1 LLPAFAFGTV
11 KPIVAILLALSL
23 LGSSAAAAQVPAAQE
38 VPAEAATSIS
48 PRRSTVMEIPANQD
62 VRRIASDGAVVTS
75 RWKIFEGEDPNYHL
89 AEGTVTFTLH
99 DPERGDSTTLPFR
112 PSVPQSEYERVTE
125 VRVDG
130 PYVSFTDVRDPGFAV
145 YNRKTGKVRRFEHP
159 EGGRII
165 HVSVSPNTGDVLY
178 GRRKPPPPL
187 TSAQTYLWQKG
198 EDRPI
203 LISDPG
209 AKPRWAPGGDLLL
222 LKRELSNGG
231 ADGDN
236 GYYWWIYSSDGTPLL
251 DLSKYGEAGQADWSP
266 DSEKIALEV
275 RSEPLGLFILY
286 LGGDGPS
293 VEVERAR
300 YIAPPEEKYLSAP
313 QWSPDGTKLA
323 YTAWQIGAQ
332 SGEYTELR
340 LLEDGSYRR
349 YSAGPGS
356 ASTFVADPWTWTSPS
371 VLTVTGDATS
381 HGPGPAGREI
391 TRITIDF

>member
-1 LLPAFAFGTV
+1 M
-11 KPIVAILLALSL
+11 KPVAALLLALSL
-23 LGSSAAAAQVPAAQE
+23 LGSSAAVAQVPAAQE

-75 RWKIFEGEDPNYHL
+75 RWKISAGEDPNYHL

-99 DPERGDSTTLPFR
+99 DPVRGDSTTLPFR
-112 PSVPQSEYERVTE
+112 PSVSQSQYERVTE

-130 PYVSFTDVRDPGFAV
+130 PYVSFSDVRDPDIDI
-145 YNRKTGKVRRFEHP
+145 YNRETGEVRRLTHP
-159 EGGRII
+159 GGGRIND
-165 HVSVSPNTGDVLY
+165 VSVSLKN
-178 GRRKPPPPL
+178 
-187 TSAQTYLWQKG
+187 
-198 EDRPI
+198 
-203 LISDPG
+203 
-209 AKPRWAPGGDLLL
+209 GDLLYERRKGPVTKPRVYLWRRGESEPTLISNTDTFTPQWAPSGDLFL
-222 LKRELSNGG
+222 LRKVQEAGRGDGG
-231 ADGDN
+231 S
-236 GYYWWIYSSDGTPLL
+236 YSWWIYSSDGKPLL
-251 DLSKYGEAGQADWSP
+251 DLSRYGRPSQADWSP

-286 LGGDGPS
+286 LDEDGPS

-313 QWSPDGTKLA
+313 QWSPDGKKLA
-323 YTAWQIGAQ
+323 YTAWHIGDQ
-332 SGEYTELR
+332 SGARTELR

-349 YSAGPGS
+349 YSAGAGS
-356 ASTFVADPWTWTSPS
+356 AATFIADPWTWTSPT